1 MTKLVTFNLL
11 DTTFTYTTFTY
22 TTFTAGWSEAEPQF
36 RKQRRED
43 SDMGFTLRSFF
54 DFRYLTSSFIILMT
68 MLALRPNYG
77 LLVSLRILFG
87 FNK

>member
-68 MLALRPNYG
+68 MLALIG
-77 LLVSLRILFG
+77 LIMVY
-87 FNK
+87 